1 MKSILDTTLYNIYRV
16 SNNLDLKQFLKM
28 YNPEKDNVKFE
39 MIEEQLNRIT
49 KRFNFQMKN
58 QIMQSTLVD
67 NTIVPIYN
75 LNRIHL
81 PIFIPALL
89 VNPTRTKIIALVN
102 ITKQVTKEDKTNN
115 ILEIDAI
122 KLYAM
127 LQSGFLLLKCHEYE
141 KSIEINQD
149 LLFYGSSCYSAML
162 SKILDKLYAINLNMV
177 RGDRVKFLCAMFFL
191 LNVMDKKT
199 INENLI
205 NLSMRSASSEFT
217 QREALQLLESLD
229 ENAFADLA
237 SFINTLSKIEGLG
250 SINLRVVINE
260 YVKMYGRNT
269 LFGLEYYPFFLFS
282 IFSSVINSNLNNG
295 YIIENLLGD
304 QADKLFKAFSAVV
317 Q

>member
-1 MKSILDTTLYNIYRV
+1 MWYYWSKRNTISFNEKIKKRFEKKYID
-16 SNNLDLKQFLKM
+16 NLLKIGIDKM
-28 YNPEKDNVKFE
+28 TYNPDVD
-39 MIEEQLNRIT
+39 
-49 KRFNFQMKN
+49 
-58 QIMQSTLVD
+58 TLVIGSD
-67 NTIVPIYN
+67 EVFNCLQHYPVGYSRN
-75 LNRIHL
+75 L
-81 PIFIPALL
+81 FG
-89 VNPTRTKIIALVN
+89 
-102 ITKQVTKEDKTNN
+102 
-115 ILEIDAI
+115 
-122 KLYAM
+122 Y
-127 LQSGFLLLKCHEYE
+127 EYE